1 VNRERLILV
10 KNILELFLDRLL
22 EFPLWV
28 KQIIYLHLYRN
39 LSLSLSEDFIH
50 TKEENIFHLDV
61 PVLSFAGRTELNDRK
76 NGLDV
81 HIYNFLANTSEG
93 LNMLEVSMN
102 NFWTMEEVAK
112 CYIFCLEQ
120 NYIKAPESIYIYS
133 MAGFMAGTLRTGEYF
148 KRIGKINVDQ
158 LEQTIIK
165 QNEYAAKKT
174 PHKMAEIMI
183 SLGFITEKDI
193 SSLLIIKEEAKK
205 RFILDFAI
213 IPKEITGEI
222 QHLKNYQAE
231 IDKLTEQNNL
241 LKAQL
246 SKILAFV
253 KKK

>member
-1 VNRERLILV
+1 MV

-213 IPKEITGEI
+213 IPKEITSEI

>member
-1 VNRERLILV
+1 MNRERLILV

-28 KQIIYLHLYRN
+28 KQIIYLRLYRN

-120 NYIKAPESIYIYS
+120 NYIKAPKSIYIYS

>member
-1 VNRERLILV
+1 MNRERLILV

-28 KQIIYLHLYRN
+28 KQIIYLRLYRN

-50 TKEENIFHLDV
+50 TKEENLFHLDV

-76 NGLDV
+76 NGLDI
-81 HIYNFLANTSEG
+81 HIYNFLANASEG
-93 LNMLEVSMN
+93 LNMLEISMN

-183 SLGFITEKDI
+183 SLGFITEKDT
-193 SSLLIIKEEAKK
+193 SSLLTIKEEAKK
-205 RFILDFAI
+205 RFILDSAI
-213 IPKEITGEI
+213 IPKTITGEI
-222 QHLKNYQAE
+222 QHLKNHQAE

-246 SKILAFV
+246 SKILALV

>member
-1 VNRERLILV
+1 MNRERLILV

-28 KQIIYLHLYRN
+28 KQIIYLRLYRN

>member
-1 VNRERLILV
+1 MNRERLILV

-28 KQIIYLHLYRN
+28 KQIIYLRLYRN

-81 HIYNFLANTSEG
+81 HIYNFLANASEG
-93 LNMLEVSMN
+93 LNMLEISMN

-112 CYIFCLEQ
+112 CYISCLEQ

-133 MAGFMAGTLRTGEYF
+133 MAGFMAGKLRTGEYF

-183 SLGFITEKDI
+183 SLGFITEKDT
-193 SSLLIIKEEAKK
+193 SSLLTIQAESKK
-205 RFILDFAI
+205 RFILDSAI
-213 IPKEITGEI
+213 IPKTITGEI

-246 SKILAFV
+246 SKILALV

>member
-1 VNRERLILV
+1 MNRERLILV

-28 KQIIYLHLYRN
+28 KQIIYLRLYRN
-39 LSLSLSEDFIH
+39 LALSLSEDFIH

-76 NGLDV
+76 NGLDI
-81 HIYNFLANTSEG
+81 HIYNFLANASEG
-93 LNMLEVSMN
+93 LNMLEISMN

-183 SLGFITEKDI
+183 SLGFITEKDT
-193 SSLLIIKEEAKK
+193 SSLLTIKEEAKK
-205 RFILDFAI
+205 RFILDSAI

-222 QHLKNYQAE
+222 QHLKNHQAE

-246 SKILAFV
+246 SKILALV